1 MRLPVFNPAYNP
13 LIFSVTRGF
22 LVFTTPFGRDLP
34 CLRLP
39 SNPPTTARTAG
50 RSVRSGAFTTPGF
63 SPAHFSARR
72 NSSEIR
78 PKPLQNAWAAIVTL
92 LHPREATQRLTGA
105 DTGHQRSVPP
115 DSLALADVLRRL
127 PLNTADVGSELRLLR

>member
-1 MRLPVFNPAYNP
+1 M
-13 LIFSVTRGF
+13 
-22 LVFTTPFGRDLP
+22 
-34 CLRLP
+34 
-39 SNPPTTARTAG
+39 
-50 RSVRSGAFTTPGF
+50 
-63 SPAHFSARR
+63 
-72 NSSEIR
+72 
-78 PKPLQNAWAAIVTL
+78 VTL